1 MAVMDE
7 QTVAYGATPP
17 DEPPDSGSNIVK
29 VLVAALVFA
38 VALAATFAALWL
50 MERDTS
56 PQDVTAALSSRSDD
70 VQSRVSEVLD
80 LLTNY
85 DSTNL
90 DEVADRM
97 LAIST
102 GDFREDYEESFA
114 AGLGSALEEVS
125 ASSRGQVLDGPD
137 VSFRTASEAVAVAR
151 VTQTVQNNAN
161 PTGRSIEYVMKIT
174 LIDTDA
180 GWKADRVEVLS
191 TKEL

>member
-1 MAVMDE
+1 MDE

-17 DEPPDSGSNIVK
+17 DEPPEPGRDGAK
-29 VLVAALVFA
+29 LLVGALVLA

-50 MERDTS
+50 TERDTS
-56 PQDVTAALSSRSDD
+56 PQDVTALLSSRSDA
-70 VQSRVSEVLD
+70 VESRVSEVLD

-85 DSTNL
+85 DATNL
-90 DEVADRM
+90 DEVAERM
-97 LAIST
+97 LEIST

-137 VSFRTASEAVAVAR
+137 VSFRTASEAIAVAR

-161 PTGRSIEYVMKIT
+161 PTGRSIEYVMEIT
-174 LIDTDA
+174 LIDTDS

-191 TKEL
+191 TEEL